1 MQSPDQIESALHKA
15 VNRNGELSPEERA
28 AIREVLDWWRSWKA
42 LGKAGKAVL
51 WLIITLGAVAAAV
64 RELRGSGWFG
74 G

>member
-1 MQSPDQIESALHKA
+1 MQTPDQIESALHKA
-15 VNRNGELSPEERA
+15 ANRNDELSPEERA
-28 AIREVLDWWRSWKA
+28 AIREMLEWWRSWKA

-64 RELRGSGWFG
+64 RELRGYGWFG

>member
-1 MQSPDQIESALHKA
+1 MRSPDQIDGALQKA
-15 VNRNGELSPEERA
+15 AQRNGDLSPEERA

-42 LGKAGKAVL
+42 LARAEKAVL
-51 WLIITLGAVAAAV
+51 WSIITLGAVAAAV

>member
-1 MQSPDQIESALHKA
+1 MQTPDQIETALHKA
-15 VNRNGELSPEERA
+15 TERNSDLSPEERA

-42 LGKAGKAVL
+42 LGRVGKAVL
-51 WLIITLGAVAAAV
+51 WLIITMGAVAAAA

>member
-15 VNRNGELSPEERA
+15 AERNGELSAEERA
-28 AIREVLDWWRSWKA
+28 TIREVLDWWRSWKA
-42 LGKAGKAVL
+42 LGRAGKAVL
-51 WLIITLGAVAAAV
+51 WLIITAGAIAAAA